1 MNSQQSPSRLSK
13 QPSTLLGEGFD
24 YAALDP
30 ETRIVVQQRT
40 SEIRSLLRRTASGTI
55 DIGEKLI
62 EVKQKLSHGYFGA
75 WLKAEF
81 RWGEWT
87 ARKLMQVARC
97 FKTVNFTDLDIA
109 ACALYILAADS
120 TPEAARLE
128 ALNRASLGEVISRS
142 LAKEIVNYYKKATQP
157 CDQKLV
163 TIDVDA
169 ETLGRE

>member
-1 MNSQQSPSRLSK
+1 MSSSKSPNQLDEQLLTPESQN
-13 QPSTLLGEGFD
+13 FN

-55 DIGEKLI
+55 ELGEKLI
-62 EVKQKLSHGYFGA
+62 EVKQKLGYGYFSD

-81 RWGEWT
+81 SWGEWT
-87 ARKLMQVARC
+87 ARKLMQVARR
-97 FKTVNFTDLDIA
+97 FKTVNFTDLDFA
-109 ACALYILAADS
+109 ASALYILAADS

-128 ALNRASLGEVISRS
+128 AVNRASLGEVISRS
-142 LAKEIVNYYKKATQP
+142 KAQEIVNYYKQQTP
-157 CDQKLV
+157 SCDQKLV

-169 ETLGRE
+169 VTLDR